1 MIKKTFWFFLFIS
14 CTLCTFVHLTPGFA
28 RVGSSVS
35 DFKKSK
41 FAKKEGFSF
50 HDTYQLTNDPF
61 YKGKY
66 AYNFFTEDKRYRIQL
81 IADQNGKNIVY
92 EYLFYPVTMDEM
104 LALKDG
110 SITLDFVA
118 ESTAQNV
125 PPEQYI
131 SLVSEANRGIRNH
144 KYFKK
149 VNGYVLVVTRYDNKM
164 INGWSIGINK

>member
-1 MIKKTFWFFLFIS
+1 MIKKTFWFFLFI
-14 CTLCTFVHLTPGFA
+14 LLTFVYLMPCFA
-28 RVGSSVS
+28 QIGSSVN

-41 FAKKEGFSF
+41 FAKKEGFSY

-66 AYNFFTEDKRYRIQL
+66 AYNFFTADKRYRIQL
-81 IADQNGKNIVY
+81 IADEKGKNIAF

-118 ESTAQNV
+118 QSTAKNV
-125 PPEQYI
+125 SPEQYI

-149 VNGYVLVVTRYDNKM
+149 VNGYVMVVTRYDNNM
-164 INGWSIGINK
+164 ISGWSIGINK